1 MGLADDLRG
10 VTKQA
15 QEASTVNPNTNNSRS
30 GYFDWGK
37 HHSQG
42 NKNEAIGIILPP
54 YATYIDERMAA
65 VKAGKPFLTP
75 FSVTHGLHAI
85 GPQKGAKF
93 YCNCRKTLVEGNN
106 ENGLVGKHILDGG
119 ADCPICSVA
128 WDEVWPEC
136 EKYQKDSNEY
146 KHLRGFHKWV
156 TPQKKILFNWLP
168 AGYTEPVIFDAAK
181 TLGQAL
187 EQIHYDP
194 KQPDLLWPI
203 PNLPAWNSSWVQ
215 ITRVEEESATK
226 YLVNTV
232 YVGQPHV
239 IDASGMFNEAM
250 YRAIVAKVPD
260 LRKLTDSLVP
270 DATTLQKAMDRVAQG
285 RKQYSFN
292 VGIERATTAQVEQ
305 ATAGMVGG
313 VAVSHPPM
321 VATTTPIPG
330 AGGPPAL
337 GTLPAGAPPVAG
349 TPAPVPVSAATTPS
363 STQAHAL
370 LTELMNQGKT

>member
-1 MGLADDLRG
+1 MGLQDELRG

-15 QEASTVNPNTNNSRS
+15 QEASTVNPNTSNSRA

-54 YATYIDERMAA
+54 YATYIDERVAA
-65 VKAGKPFLTP
+65 IKAGKKFLTP

-85 GPQKGAKF
+85 GPQKGNKF

-136 EKYQKDSNEY
+136 EKHGKESNEY

-156 TPQKKILFNWLP
+156 TPQKKILFNFLP
-168 AGYTEPVIFDAAK
+168 AGTSEPVMFDAAK
-181 TLGQAL
+181 TLGMAL

-194 KQPDLLWPI
+194 KQPDLLWPV

-215 ITRVEEESATK
+215 ITKVEEDAATK

-239 IDASGMFNEAM
+239 IDGTGMFNEEM
-250 YRAIVAKVPD
+250 YRAIVSKVPD
-260 LRKLTDSLVP
+260 LRKLADSLVP
-270 DATTLQKAMDRVAQG
+270 DAITLQKAMDRVDQG
-285 RKQYSFN
+285 RKQYSFG
-292 VGIERATTAQVEQ
+292 VSVDKAVAAQVEN
-305 ATAGMVGG
+305 ATAGMTGG
-313 VAVSHPPM
+313 VAASRPPM
-321 VATTTPIPG
+321 APSIPMIPG
-330 AGGPPAL
+330 QV
-337 GTLPAGAPPVAG
+337 PPVAAG
-349 TPAPVPVSAATTPS
+349 VPMIPGQVPPATPSAAATPS

-370 LTELMNQGKT
+370 LTELMNQGK